1 MLLGSCSFWC
11 VCRFFVVACRLTA
24 YQVAPLWTNA
34 FCYMVLGRMVWNYS
48 PNGRIWKITASR
60 FGVYFVVLDIVYCLH
75 CTESEGRAD
84 RLQRLHRASLWCSI
98 CGRKRHTKLGGAQ
111 RCTTTAIVKG
121 MTDMLRPP
129 HIHDRSWD
137 SAALYPDLLGICC
150 TASSSNP
157 TRPGS

>member
-1 MLLGSCSFWC
+1 
-11 VCRFFVVACRLTA
+11 
-24 YQVAPLWTNA
+24 
-34 FCYMVLGRMVWNYS
+34 MVLGRMVWNYS

-75 CTESEGRAD
+75 CADSENRAD

-98 CGRKRHTKLGGAQ
+98 CGRERHTELGGAQ
-111 RCTTTAIVKG
+111 RYTTTAIDKD

-137 SAALYPDLLGICC
+137 SAALYSDLLGICC
-150 TASSSNP
+150 TASSSHP
-157 TRPGS
+157 TRPGSEPANTVQCSDAAVHCVCSHSSHHSKSRPTYLHH